1 MLFLQQGAML
11 HAMSHGFGE
20 QRQSQF
26 DVDHSEPG
34 QCTQCLAYAGA
45 SNAAS
50 GSSLAIGLAYFV
62 AQPVA
67 RFADRITG
75 RTSRAYF
82 SRAPPLV

>member
-34 QCTQCLAYAGA
+34 ECTQCLAYAGA
-45 SNAAS
+45 SNAAP
-50 GSSLAIGLAYFV
+50 GSDKVSVLANFA
-62 AQPVA
+62 AQAVA

-75 RTSRAYF
+75 RTLCAYF